1 MGCEA
6 NWRVMNASS
15 KTADFFDLK
24 APKASTGNS
33 ISTLN
38 VETDTGDEVEG
49 GRTSQCLNVQQ

>member
-1 MGCEA
+1 MRCDA
-6 NWRVMNASS
+6 DWRIMNACF
-15 KTADFFDLK
+15 KTVDFLDLK
-24 APKASTGNS
+24 APKAFTGNS